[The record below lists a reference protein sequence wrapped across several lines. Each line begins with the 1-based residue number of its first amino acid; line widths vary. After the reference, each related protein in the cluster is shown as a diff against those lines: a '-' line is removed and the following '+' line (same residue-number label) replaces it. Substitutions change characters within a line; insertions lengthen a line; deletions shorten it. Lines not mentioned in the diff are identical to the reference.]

1 MSVFT
6 LRPKKPFWV
15 TAATLF
21 IVVTLVIPS
30 SASAA
35 VYPNSMAALGD
46 SITRA
51 YNTGSAWVDAPA
63 NSWTTGT
70 NTSVNSLYLR
80 FKAANP
86 LITGKAYNDAKSG
99 AKMADLLGQVATA
112 NGQRVEYVTILM
124 GANDACTS
132 SESTMTAVATFRSQF
147 QSAMNSLVASSP
159 NVRIYV
165 LSIPDVYNLWSVLK
179 SNSSARFTWAL
190 FRICQSMLKNPTST
204 LQADVDRRARVRQ
217 RVIDFNTQLAQVCAL
232 YVQCRFDNNA
242 TFGTQFVTS
251 DVSTRDYFHPSLA
264 GQAKLAG
271 VAWANSGF
279 AP

>member
-1 MSVFT
+1 MPAVS
-6 LRPKKPFWV
+6 LRPRKQFWV
-15 TAATLF
+15 TITTLF
-21 IVVTLVIPS
+21 IVVALVLPS

-51 YNTGSAWVDAPA
+51 YNTGSAFADAPA
-63 NSWTTGT
+63 NSWSTGT
-70 NTSVNSLYLR
+70 NASVNSLFLR
-80 FKAANP
+80 FRAGNP
-86 LITGKAYNDAKSG
+86 NIVAYNDGKSG
-99 AKMADLLGQVATA
+99 AKMADLLGQAATA

-147 QSAMNSLVASSP
+147 QSALNSLVASSP

-165 LSIPDVYNLWSVLK
+165 LSIPDVYNLWAVLK
-179 SNSSARFTWAL
+179 NNSSARFTWTL
-190 FRICQSMLKNPTST
+190 FRICQSMLKNPSST
-204 LQADVDRRARVRQ
+204 AQADVDRRARVRQ

-232 YVQCRFDNNA
+232 YIQCRFDNNA
-242 TFGTQFVTS
+242 VYSTQFVAS

-271 VAWANSGF
+271 VAWAASGF